1 VSPYVR
7 AGNAEHPVNVKV
19 TVQAGDQS
27 IPAVGTAKAYSAQ
40 VPRSVSGPVAIL
52 VEDGGGGHFLPSRK
66 DVGPPLP
73 QEVRMEL
80 QFAKPTLAVIYN
92 PNAQLQRMQGKNTS
106 EDDLKAKVWELF
118 HSLCTDA
125 KWKDESEKDKF
136 AYQYL
141 MSTYEQER
149 QKILAA
155 KEDTKPLFDVASR
168 DAAFRE
174 LRFQDQPVAADA
186 AIRDFGDFLKGFS
199 YPPDQA
205 VHGVL
210 VYILGAPPSPVLRND
225 SRFAEWDNDLRK
237 ANMLAVVAA
246 FLPGAPGKKER
257 TLTTDLHRNLRYL
270 EFGAAEEAQFY
281 FEHAFDD
288 IQSAIGDLLNPGGAP
303 RLTITSAHPQDFEQ
317 GQDATYALTVSDAEG
332 AGASSGAVSVRD
344 TLPSG
349 LQLVSMEGA
358 GWSCDK
364 PPTAYCTRSDTLA
377 PGKKYD
383 PITVKVKVSLDALS
397 SVSNKVTVAFGGS
410 KTVDKEDAT
419 DIRPAPSVT
428 TIYEYRAV
436 TPDDKK
442 TKPGWVQIEIT
453 SKQKSIT
460 VKLNATDIPASWG
473 LPKSTGYNFP
483 GIAKLTDNNFP
494 SLRFHE
500 PISPNRE
507 DEIEIV
513 LVQNPPSLELVW
525 KDGRRKNGD
534 ALFDELLKPKEPG
547 Q

>member
-1 VSPYVR
+1 VD
-7 AGNAEHPVNVKV
+7 VKV
-19 TVQAGDQS
+19 TVHFHGAAGEQS
-27 IPAVGTAKAYSAQ
+27 VLAVGTAKAYVAQ
-40 VPRSVSGPVAIL
+40 LPRPFSGPVTIVA
-52 VEDGGGGHFLPSRK
+52 EDDGAGHFLAGKK
-66 DVGPPLP
+66 DVGDTLP
-73 QEVRMEL
+73 QEVPFEL
-80 QFAKPTLAVIYN
+80 QFAKPALSVVYN
-92 PNAQLQRMQGKNTS
+92 PNFQLLHMRGKNTS
-106 EDDLKAKVWELF
+106 EEDLKDQVWALF
-118 HSLCTDA
+118 QSLCSDQ
-125 KWKDESEKDKF
+125 KWKDKF
-136 AYQYL
+136 GYQYL
-141 MSTYEQER
+141 MSAYEDTSQPGKVLT
-149 QKILAA
+149 KILVA
-155 KEDTKPLFDVASR
+155 KEDTVQPFGSADR
-168 DAAFRE
+168 DAAFSE
-174 LRFQDQPVAADA
+174 FHFKDQPVVADA

-199 YPPDQA
+199 YPSDQA

-210 VYILGAPPSPVLRND
+210 VYILGAPPSPVLRDD
-225 SRFAEWDNDLRK
+225 SRFAQWDSDLSK
-237 ANMLAVVAA
+237 GNMMAVVAA
-246 FLPGAPGKKER
+246 FMPGETGEKER
-257 TLTTDLHRNLRYL
+257 ILTTDRQRNLRYL
-270 EFGAAEEAQFY
+270 QFGVTEESQSDFR
-281 FEHAFDD
+281 HAFED

-317 GQDATYALTVSDAEG
+317 GQDATYALTVSNAEG